1 MDTTIDVG
9 LGAVFI
15 MFHAAARFNTPATH
29 RSSTTAGRYLLALFC
44 YCLVG
49 LVFYTTLVQFPHLLA
64 FVMPGNE
71 APVDA
76 WARQLSSPLL
86 VVLLLTVLL
95 PKLRFLAEVDNR
107 IRRQLQNMAAIPYEV
122 RRLSAELRQGKLDV
136 SEDLQVDVRQQ
147 LEYVGFHP
155 QNINFEPGRTPTH
168 LWTRL
173 AVLLAKLEDWESDRK
188 MSCYLAAF
196 PDEVDRLRKCYE
208 QLMPKAKTCFGLLN
222 ETAAGGTTTRI
233 HEAVVRSQDDFV
245 ELVAEL
251 HGALLDFISRGV
263 LHSEFTDSARLK
275 RLRELGFRVEWRRAP
290 FTFNQIMLL
299 FGMVFL
305 VMFAG
310 MVIFSGATNGVTFG
324 KMLTGLM
331 MDAVIYCVAVACAVF
346 PKEQWKFA
354 RHQPGEMRPIG
365 FYIVS
370 GLMAV
375 ALSQFIS
382 LLFGRFLT
390 RGIEGGLQRF
400 LVTYPWLLSTFATT
414 VTTAMLIDNGRLPH
428 FLRWQQRT
436 LEGLTQGILMTGVS
450 YLVYLW
456 LLDRVQQVGSLPD
469 NYRVPELDQMMIMAG
484 IIGFILGFCIPTW
497 CRRFILGSCI
507 PAWCREAPRSSL
519 VELSQVSRLTSRV
532 LDLGRGTLDSESKQS
547 PRHARGKLAS

>member
-1 MDTTIDVG
+1 MNTTIDVG

-15 MFHAAARFNTPATH
+15 VFHAAGRFNTPATN
-29 RSSTTAGRYLLALFC
+29 RSSTTAGRYFLGLFC

-64 FVMPGNE
+64 FVMQGEE
-71 APVDA
+71 ASVDA

-86 VVLLLTVLL
+86 VALLLTVLL
-95 PKLRFLAEVDNR
+95 PKLPFLNEVDNW

-122 RRLSAELRQGKLDV
+122 RRLSAELRHGKLEV
-136 SEDLQVDVRQQ
+136 SEDLQADVRQR
-147 LEYVGFHP
+147 LETVGFQP

-188 MSCYLAAF
+188 MSGYLAAF
-196 PDEVDRLRKCYE
+196 PDEVVRLRKRYE
-208 QLMPKAKTCFGLLN
+208 QLIPKAKTCFRLLN
-222 ETAAGGTTTRI
+222 ESAAGGATSRT
-233 HEAVVRSQDDFV
+233 HEAVVRYQEDFV
-245 ELVAEL
+245 ELIAEL

-263 LHSEFTDSARLK
+263 LHSELTDGARLK

-305 VMFAG
+305 VMLAG
-310 MVIFSGATNGVTFG
+310 MAIFSGATNGMTFG
-324 KMLTGLM
+324 NMLTRRLM
-331 MDAVIYCVAVACAVF
+331 VAIIYCVAVACAVF

-354 RHQPGEMRPIG
+354 RHQPGEVRPIA

-375 ALSQFIS
+375 ALNQFIS
-382 LLFGRFLT
+382 LLFGCFLM
-390 RGIEGGLQRF
+390 RSIEGGLQRF
-400 LVTYPWLLSTFATT
+400 LVTYPWFLSTFATT
-414 VTTAMLIDNGRLPH
+414 VTIGVLIDNGRLPH
-428 FLRWQQRT
+428 LARWQQRA
-436 LEGLTQGILMTGVS
+436 LEGLTQGLVMTGVS
-450 YLVYLW
+450 YLVHIW
-456 LLDRVQQVGSLPD
+456 LLDRVQQVGSVPA

-484 IIGFILGFCIPTW
+484 IIGFILGFCVPTW
-497 CRRFILGSCI
+497 CRKFILGSCM
-507 PAWCREAPRSSL
+507 PTWCREAPRSTPEPIEDNGQIYLPASGATKPI
-519 VELSQVSRLTSRV
+519 TS
-532 LDLGRGTLDSESKQS
+532 G
-547 PRHARGKLAS
+547 